1 MRQQVLGI
9 DYGTRKVGLAI
20 ADLSTHTVVPL
31 CVLDGTDAQFVREVA
46 QRVRLQGVS
55 QVVVGMPLRAD
66 GTAGASSDAAQA
78 FITQLRAALQVPVL
92 SQDER
97 FTTKAAKTLMRDAGK
112 KSRTTDDDALAA
124 AEILKSYLDRLAT
137 GTFV

>member
-1 MRQQVLGI
+1 MRQQILGI

-31 CVLDGTDAQFVREVA
+31 CVLDGTDEQFVHEISEL
-46 QRVRLQGVS
+46 VRLQS
-55 QVVVGMPLRAD
+55 IAQVVVGMPLKAD
-66 GTAGASSDAAQA
+66 GTAGVSTDAAQA
-78 FITQLRAALQVPVL
+78 FITKLRAALGVPVL

-97 FTTKAAKTLMRDAGK
+97 FTTKAAKALMREAGK
-112 KSRTTDDDALAA
+112 KSKTADDDALAA
-124 AEILKSYLDRLAT
+124 AEILKSFLDRLAT